1 VIVAVT
7 GNMGSG
13 KTSVAELFAR
23 WGAKRIDADRIGREV
38 WETDAGVAAR
48 IVTALGPSIARPD
61 GSLDRRL
68 IGEAVFSDP
77 EKLRLFD
84 RIVHPILLRKIRTEI
99 RNARRKPETI
109 FVLDAALLYEWGI
122 ENEVDRV
129 VAVTAPPAARASRIA
144 RRHGISEEEALRRV
158 QCQTGEEEK
167 ARRSDFVIE
176 NVGRPADLEERAR
189 EVWRALQREAESR

>member
-1 VIVAVT
+1 VIAAVT

-38 WETDAGVAAR
+38 WETDAEVAAR
-48 IVTALGPSIARPD
+48 IVTALGPSVARPD

-68 IGEAVFSDP
+68 LGEAVFGDP

-84 RIVHPILLRKIRTEI
+84 RIVQPILLRKIRTEI
-99 RNARRKPETI
+99 RKARGEPRAVY
-109 FVLDAALLYEWGI
+109 VLDAALLYEWGI
-122 ENEVDRV
+122 EEEVDRV
-129 VAVTAPPAARASRIA
+129 VAVIAPPETRAKRIA
-144 RRHGISEEEALRRV
+144 RRHGISEEEALRRAA
-158 QCQTGEEEK
+158 CQMNEEEK

-176 NVGRPADLEERAR
+176 NDGTPADLEERAR
-189 EVWRALQREAESR
+189 EVWRALQREAE